1 MADEMHNE
9 GGASMT
15 GSGSYSITGDYGD
28 GYEPGIYDGMGD
40 NAYPRMM
47 NGQKHPMVRRSER
60 YRTPTTGGRTFPYNQ
75 RMADRI
81 NGSAMMRDPMIMD
94 DMSEDWDDAPMEGLG
109 SMMMQDKDQNGAE
122 LSPEMKAYLKY
133 EHKAIDDIGHDT
145 DALIKMLGGKQM
157 GESYDSGV
165 LAGML
170 SNRGVDPGL
179 IAMLRDNNGFGG
191 GSGGLLFLLF
201 LVILMGNGS
210 WGGFNGGG
218 LNGVDR
224 TVINEGNFNQL
235 MTAIS
240 SSGQA
245 QTAAVQTLANNLN
258 TDTSAITTALAG
270 VDKQIAVNQGSII
283 NAIQS
288 CCCNIRTELQSVGAA
303 TQLATER
310 GFNAQNGILNAGF
323 NGLQN
328 QASQIA
334 FAQAQGAS
342 QNTQQ
347 IINAISG
354 QTQLIQDEF
363 CALRNRED
371 AREIQILRDKLAEQ
385 RDQSNLAMILA
396 AIRNKDTIA
405 TTVQGTLDTTAGTFT
420 GTGTGTL
427 S

>member
-1 MADEMHNE
+1 
-9 GGASMT
+9 
-15 GSGSYSITGDYGD
+15 
-28 GYEPGIYDGMGD
+28 
-40 NAYPRMM
+40 
-47 NGQKHPMVRRSER
+47 
-60 YRTPTTGGRTFPYNQ
+60 
-75 RMADRI
+75 
-81 NGSAMMRDPMIMD
+81 
-94 DMSEDWDDAPMEGLG
+94 
-109 SMMMQDKDQNGAE
+109 
-122 LSPEMKAYLKY
+122 
-133 EHKAIDDIGHDT
+133 
-145 DALIKMLGGKQM
+145 M

-165 LAGML
+165 LTGML
-170 SNRGVDPGL
+170 AQRGIDPGL
-179 IAMLRDNNGFGG
+179 VAMLRDNNGFGG

-218 LNGVDR
+218 LNSVDR

-245 QTAAVQTLANNLN
+245 QTAAVQALANNLN

-288 CCCNIRTELQSVGAA
+288 CCCNIRTELQSTSAA

-334 FAQAQGAS
+334 FAESQQSS
-342 QNTQQ
+342 QNTQS
-347 IINAISG
+347 ILNAITG
-354 QTQLIQDEF
+354 QTAVIQDQF
-363 CALRNRED
+363 CQLKNRED

-385 RDQSNLAMILA
+385 RDQSNLAMVLA

-405 TTVQGTLDTTAGTFT
+405 TTVTGTLDATSGVWT

>member
-1 MADEMHNE
+1 MADDMQSDN
-9 GGASMT
+9 ASRT
-15 GSGSYSITGDYGD
+15 SNGSYSISGDYGG
-28 GYEPGIYDGMGD
+28 GYEPGIYDGMGGQS
-40 NAYPRMM
+40 YPRQM

-60 YRTPTTGGRTFPYNQ
+60 FRTRTSGNGGTFPYEQ
-75 RMADRI
+75 RMSDRI
-81 NGSAMMRDPMIMD
+81 NGSMIDPMMMD
-94 DMSEDWDDAPMEGLG
+94 GYEDEWEDDAPMEGLG
-109 SMMMQDKDQNGAE
+109 SMMMPEKGSSE
-122 LSPEMKAYLKY
+122 KLSPEMKAYLKY
-133 EHKAIDDIGHDT
+133 EHKALDDIGHDT
-145 DALIKMLGGKQM
+145 DSLIKMIGGKEM

-165 LAGML
+165 LTGML
-170 SNRGVDPGL
+170 AQRGIDPGL
-179 IAMLRDNNGFGG
+179 VAMLRDNNGFGG

-218 LNGVDR
+218 LNSVDR

-245 QTAAVQTLANNLN
+245 QTAAVQALANNLN

-288 CCCNIRTELQSVGAA
+288 CCCNIRTELQSTSAA

-334 FAQAQGAS
+334 FAESQQSS
-342 QNTQQ
+342 QNTQS
-347 IINAISG
+347 ILNAITG
-354 QTQLIQDEF
+354 QTAVIQDQF
-363 CALRNRED
+363 CQLKNRED

-385 RDQSNLAMILA
+385 RDQSNLAMVLA

-405 TTVQGTLDTTAGTFT
+405 TTVTGTLDATSGVWT